1 MGEKNRI
8 FAISGMPA
16 SGKSTTIKNMI
27 KELEESGVKSENIHK
42 FSTGSEFRK
51 YIEAISE
58 LAEFNTDEI
67 SEESKE
73 YLKKLY
79 TLSGMGRDELIKIIA
94 NVKRNNNKF
103 DIAAANKD
111 PEFAKVRE
119 AIDTIIDR
127 SVVDLGKE
135 INSGKTSDEIWIFD
149 SRLAFSNIPSSFSVR
164 TTIRDDIAGKRAYN
178 DPTRGEED
186 KYDNIDE
193 AIEATKKRKD
203 GERSRYLE
211 RYGVDLEDEKN
222 YNLIIDTS
230 FAKSEEVAKTILK
243 CEELERKGKPYD
255 KLWAS
260 PKQMLPLQI
269 ERSTLGMGSEETM
282 DSIVQKIKQEGYRA
296 NEGIDVVEVDGE
308 KYIIEGHHRNFGNA
322 LAGNTLIPYH
332 VLNKE
337 GIMSDEEARRR
348 SECCNTIYLASHAW
362 MLDSDGKFFNY
373 EETYPKIWKKFNERE
388 KKAKE
393 EKER

>member
-58 LAEFNTDEI
+58 LAELNTDEI
-67 SEESKE
+67 SEEGKE
-73 YLKKLY
+73 YLRKLY

-94 NVKRNNNKF
+94 NVKKNNNKF
-103 DIAAANKD
+103 NIAAANKE

-178 DPTRGEED
+178 DSTRGEED

-193 AIEATKKRKD
+193 AIEATKKRKE

-211 RYGVDLEDEKN
+211 RYGVDLEDERN

-243 CEELERKGKPYD
+243 CEELERQGKPYD

-260 PKQMLPLQI
+260 PKQMLPLQT
-269 ERSTLGMGSEETM
+269 ERLTLGMGSEETI
-282 DSIVQKIKQEGYRA
+282 DSIVQKIKQEGYRP

-373 EETYPKIWKKFNERE
+373 EETYPKIWKKFKEKE
-388 KKAKE
+388 KKTKE

>member
-67 SEESKE
+67 SEEGKE
-73 YLKKLY
+73 YLRKLY

-94 NVKRNNNKF
+94 NVKKNNNKF
-103 DIAAANKD
+103 NIAAANKE

-149 SRLAFSNIPSSFSVR
+149 SRLAFLNIPSSFSVR
-164 TTIRDDIAGKRAYN
+164 TTIREDIAGKRAYN
-178 DPTRGEED
+178 DSTRGEED

-193 AIEATKKRKD
+193 AIEATKKRKE

-211 RYGVDLEDEKN
+211 RYGVDLEDERN

-243 CEELERKGKPYD
+243 CEELERQGKPYD

-260 PKQMLPLQI
+260 PKQMLPLQM
-269 ERSTLGMGSEETM
+269 ERLTLGMGSEETI
-282 DSIVQKIKQEGYRA
+282 DSIVQKIKQEGYRP

-388 KKAKE
+388 KKTKE

>member
-58 LAEFNTDEI
+58 LAELNTDEI
-67 SEESKE
+67 SEEGKE
-73 YLKKLY
+73 YLRKLY

-94 NVKRNNNKF
+94 NVKKNNNKF
-103 DIAAANKD
+103 NIAAANKE

-178 DPTRGEED
+178 DSTRGEED

-193 AIEATKKRKD
+193 AIEATKKRKE

-211 RYGVDLEDEKN
+211 RYGVDLEDERN

-243 CEELERKGKPYD
+243 CEELERQGKPYD

-260 PKQMLPLQI
+260 PKQMLPLQT
-269 ERSTLGMGSEETM
+269 ERLTLGMGSEETI
-282 DSIVQKIKQEGYRA
+282 DSIVQKIKQEGYRP

-388 KKAKE
+388 KNTKE
-393 EKER
+393 EKET

>member
-58 LAEFNTDEI
+58 LAELNTDEI
-67 SEESKE
+67 SEEGKE
-73 YLKKLY
+73 YLRKLY

-94 NVKRNNNKF
+94 NVKKNNNKF
-103 DIAAANKD
+103 NIAAANKE

-178 DPTRGEED
+178 DSTRGEED

-193 AIEATKKRKD
+193 AIEATKKRKE

-211 RYGVDLEDEKN
+211 RYGVDLEDERN

-243 CEELERKGKPYD
+243 CEELERQGKPYD

-260 PKQMLPLQI
+260 PKQMLPLQT
-269 ERSTLGMGSEETM
+269 ERLTLGMGSEETI
-282 DSIVQKIKQEGYRA
+282 DSIVQKIKQEGYRP

-388 KKAKE
+388 KKTKE

>member
-58 LAEFNTDEI
+58 LAELNTDEI
-67 SEESKE
+67 SEEGKE
-73 YLKKLY
+73 YLRKLY

-94 NVKRNNNKF
+94 NVKKNNNKF
-103 DIAAANKD
+103 NIAAANKE

-178 DPTRGEED
+178 DSTRGEED

-193 AIEATKKRKD
+193 AIEATKKRKE

-211 RYGVDLEDEKN
+211 RYGVDLEDERN

-243 CEELERKGKPYD
+243 CEELERQGKPYD

-260 PKQMLPLQI
+260 PKQMLPLQM
-269 ERSTLGMGSEETM
+269 ERLTLGMGSEETI
-282 DSIVQKIKQEGYRA
+282 DSIVQKIKQEGYRP

-388 KKAKE
+388 KNTKE

>member
-58 LAEFNTDEI
+58 LAELNTDEI
-67 SEESKE
+67 SEEGKE

-94 NVKRNNNKF
+94 NIKKNNNKF
-103 DIAAANKD
+103 NIAAANKE

-178 DPTRGEED
+178 DSTRGEED

-193 AIEATKKRKD
+193 AIEATKKRKE

-211 RYGVDLEDEKN
+211 RYGVDLEDERN

-243 CEELERKGKPYD
+243 CEELERQGKPYD
-255 KLWAS
+255 NLWAS
-260 PKQMLPLQI
+260 PKQMLPLQT
-269 ERSTLGMGSEETM
+269 ERLTLGMGSEETI
-282 DSIVQKIKQEGYRA
+282 DSIVQKIKQEGYRP

-388 KKAKE
+388 KKTKE

>member
-58 LAEFNTDEI
+58 LAELNTDEI
-67 SEESKE
+67 SEEGKE
-73 YLKKLY
+73 YLRKLY

-94 NVKRNNNKF
+94 NVKKNNNKF
-103 DIAAANKD
+103 NIAAANKE

-164 TTIRDDIAGKRAYN
+164 TTIREDIAGKRAYN
-178 DPTRGEED
+178 DSTRGEED

-193 AIEATKKRKD
+193 AIEATKKRKE

-211 RYGVDLEDEKN
+211 RYGVDLEDERN

-243 CEELERKGKPYD
+243 CEELERQGKPYD

-260 PKQMLPLQI
+260 PKQMLPLQM
-269 ERSTLGMGSEETM
+269 ERLTLGMGSEETI
-282 DSIVQKIKQEGYRA
+282 DSIVQKIKQEGYRP

-388 KKAKE
+388 KKTKE

>member
-58 LAEFNTDEI
+58 LAELNTDEI
-67 SEESKE
+67 SEEGKE
-73 YLKKLY
+73 YLRKLY

-94 NVKRNNNKF
+94 NVKKNNNKF
-103 DIAAANKD
+103 NIAAANKE

-164 TTIRDDIAGKRAYN
+164 TTIREDIAGKRAYN
-178 DPTRGEED
+178 DSTRGEED

-193 AIEATKKRKD
+193 AIEATKKRKE

-211 RYGVDLEDEKN
+211 RYGVDLEDERN

-243 CEELERKGKPYD
+243 CEELERQGKPYD

-260 PKQMLPLQI
+260 PKQMLPLQM
-269 ERSTLGMGSEETM
+269 ERLTLGMGSEETI
-282 DSIVQKIKQEGYRA
+282 DSIVQKIKQEGYRP

-388 KKAKE
+388 KNTKE